1 VCESLKQQHVSGAR
15 CHGLPRRLTGWVS
28 LSRKTQEYEAMTSC
42 VFGDQRNTG
51 RMPAR
56 TCVVNFSAAFQQRW

>member
-1 VCESLKQQHVSGAR
+1 
-15 CHGLPRRLTGWVS
+15 VS